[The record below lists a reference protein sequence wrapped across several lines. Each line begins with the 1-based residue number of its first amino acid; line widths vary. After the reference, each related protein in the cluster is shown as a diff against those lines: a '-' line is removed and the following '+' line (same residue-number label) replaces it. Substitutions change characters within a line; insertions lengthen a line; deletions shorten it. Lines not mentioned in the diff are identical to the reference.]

1 MTADHIG
8 GHRFRAQA
16 GKVVAVWILLNATFH
31 VKHARNFAFSNDVSS
46 MRTLVYL
53 KFYSL
58 QNSFF
63 LFNFELIDFS
73 MQYLRAHRANSL
85 FKRRKFFEGSWM
97 GKYSSVFVPGA
108 CSSSIMI
115 RLPEIRVKF
124 APIILYSYL
133 IHIEGEHQFSKGTLL
148 DDPYRRLKAW
158 REMIML
164 FSRQFFLYTRLKRV
178 RIFIFIF
185 IFRYSSEWKSL
196 MATRLFIFVSSYT
209 RDKRKLD

>member
-1 MTADHIG
+1 MWNMLET
-8 GHRFRAQA
+8 
-16 GKVVAVWILLNATFH
+16 LLSRTTFH
-31 VKHARNFAFSNDVSS
+31 QWGHLSILNFTRSKISKLFFSFQFWID
-46 MRTLVYL
+46 R
-53 KFYSL
+53 F
-58 QNSFF
+58 
-63 LFNFELIDFS
+63 DFS

-185 IFRYSSEWKSL
+185 IFRYSCFRVEILNGDASL
-196 MATRLFIFVSSYT
+196 YFCFFVHA
-209 RDKRKLD
+209 R